1 MFFIKKDEE
10 LDDPRRE
17 FLVNALSAGVFA
29 ATGAMGLL
37 MPVREAEASL
47 FGKVPRKVP
56 PGKSFFDLSGEVR
69 VNGEL
74 ATGDT
79 LVKADDTVE
88 TGDKSQAV
96 FVVGKDAFLLHS
108 NSTLKLSGTGI
119 LLNNLRLLTGRLLSV
134 FGKREKHEP
143 SLAAVT
149 STATIGIRG
158 TGVYFESE
166 PDLSYVC
173 TCYGVTSIIST
184 ADPGSNEK
192 IASKHHDAPRY
203 IRADGDQGKRIIP
216 APMKNHTDLE
226 LMLIEELVGRVPP
239 FAVADTDYNAPRR
252 GY

>member
-1 MFFIKKDEE
+1 MFFIKKDKE

-17 FLVNALSAGVFA
+17 FLVNALTAGVFA

-37 MPVREAEASL
+37 MPAGIAEASI

-56 PGKSFFDLSGEVR
+56 PGKSIFDMSGEVR

-79 LVKADDTVE
+79 LIKSEDTVE

-96 FVVGKDAFLLHS
+96 FVVGKDAFILHS
-108 NSTLKLSGTGI
+108 NSKLKLSGTGI
-119 LLNNLRLLTGRLLSV
+119 LLNNLRLFTGRMLSV
-134 FGKREKHEP
+134 FGKREKNEP
-143 SLAAVT
+143 HLAAVT

-166 PDLSYVC
+166 PDLTYVC
-173 TCYGVTSIIST
+173 TCYGVTSLTST
-184 ADPGSNEK
+184 IDPGSSEK
-192 IASKHHDAPRY
+192 IASQHHDAPRY
-203 IRADGDQGKRIIP
+203 ITADGKKGQQIRP

-239 FAVADTDYNAPRR
+239 FTVADTDYTAPRR